1 MALTNILKSV
11 EMSAQ
16 STTEV
21 EGQDKVVLYMTGR
34 KSTNSDPTFN
44 YTIKDKD
51 LYDDPAVKKQAKK
64 DFSDFCDMVE
74 EA

>member
-11 EMSAQ
+11 SMSAQ
-16 STTEV
+16 SSTEV
-21 EGQDKVVLYMTGR
+21 DGQERTVLYMTGQ
-34 KSTNSDPTFN
+34 KSTNTDPTFN

-51 LYDDPAVKKQAKK
+51 LYDDPAIKKQAKK

-74 EA
+74 DA